1 MRCAIRTART
11 IKSAPRAVRRSF
23 RPKAPSALSLSH
35 NMYYVNYAILLALLA
50 IAVVALPLQAL
61 SEPAQNDGTAQAAE
75 SVNTDIWEAQAQLD
89 DDSVK
94 ELLLAVARGDSLT
107 EELAQVADA
116 FLSLSHRELMT
127 RALEHVRLGQYG
139 RAELELT
146 VVVAGADTSPARS
159 YEQLS
164 LIGYAQLMS
173 DRGPHA
179 AASLIRAG
187 DIYTKLPRPVNP
199 SLGEAISR
207 ALGFAYVDVARGADD
222 EDDRETA
229 GRQAA
234 LWWARAGA
242 DQLLKTLGGL
252 GPDELMIAA
261 WAYNQ
266 IGRLDR
272 ATVFVARARLQY
284 RARIARDPGNG
295 DAHLGLARS
304 YDASVTA
311 MPSSANPDSAAFHYG
326 HAGDVR

>member
-1 MRCAIRTART
+1 M
-11 IKSAPRAVRRSF
+11 
-23 RPKAPSALSLSH
+23 SH
-35 NMYYVNYAILLALLA
+35 NLYYVNLLVFLA
-50 IAVVALPLQAL
+50 IALVALPPLAL
-61 SEPAQNDGTAQAAE
+61 SSEVSQDDGEAQITASAI
-75 SVNTDIWEAQAQLD
+75 TDVWEARTELD
-89 DDSVK
+89 DESVK
-94 ELLLAVARGDSLT
+94 ELLLAVARGDSVT
-107 EELAQVADA
+107 EELARVADA

-127 RALEHVRLGQYG
+127 RALEHVALGQYG

-146 VVVAGADTSPARS
+146 IVVAGADTSPARS

-173 DRGPHA
+173 DRVPHA

-187 DIYTKLPRPVNP
+187 DIYTHLADAVNP
-199 SLGEAISR
+199 DFGQAISR
-207 ALGFAYVDVARGADD
+207 TLGFAYVDMARGADKRS
-222 EDDRETA
+222 DREAA

-242 DQLLKTLGGL
+242 DQLLNTLGGR

-295 DAHLGLARS
+295 GAHLGLARS

-311 MPSSANPDSAAFHYG
+311 MPSSANPDSAAFHYDR
-326 HAGDVR
+326 AGEVP